1 MDEEKKEADCEAFDE
16 DKEEGE
22 DGVGEEKE
30 EEDDGVE
37 ENEEEDDGVC
47 EEEEEEVHEV
57 GEDREEDHEIFGN
70 LTKNPFK
77 SERMFQNTE
86 LLDVEVWE
94 VREAGIKPL
103 QALCKGT
110 PELKTVIPT
119 ENSETAME
127 REGSPSGSSSETPQE
142 TKNCEEQNS
151 SDNKLENISDIQL

>member
-86 LLDVEVWE
+86 SLYRRPPKAANSLDRPPWNVVQRCWMASAMALEADLLGGGVSPRTYRRGLGEVA
-94 VREAGIKPL
+94 EAGMVYAFCRL
-103 QALCKGT
+103 
-110 PELKTVIPT
+110 
-119 ENSETAME
+119 
-127 REGSPSGSSSETPQE
+127 
-142 TKNCEEQNS
+142 
-151 SDNKLENISDIQL
+151 